1 VIELGFDFGAMASPC
16 ELRLQGN
23 DEAQLQRAAA
33 AAIDEVR
40 RIEKKYSRY
49 DESSI
54 VSRVNAAAGSGL
66 SIEIDDETSA
76 LLEFAARLHDLSEG
90 LFDVTSGVLRRV
102 WNFRQPRVPAQ
113 SEIDA
118 LLPLIG
124 WSKVRR
130 DGRRIALPHA
140 GMEIDF
146 GGFGKEYAADRAAE
160 VLAREG
166 VEHGFVNLG
175 GDIRV
180 VGARAGGGGW
190 RLGIRHPRDEHALL
204 RTVELGSG
212 ALATSGDY
220 ERCFEIDGRRYS
232 HLLDP
237 RTGWPVR
244 YWQSVSVIAPTC
256 AAAGAACT
264 IAALRRHEAPAFLR
278 AHGLASVL
286 VGPGGEV
293 LTDLESRR

>member
-113 SEIDA
+113 GEIDA
-118 LLPLIG
+118 LLPVIG

-160 VLAREG
+160 VLTREG

-180 VGARAGGGGW
+180 VGPRSYGDGW
-190 RLGIRHPRDEHALL
+190 RLGIRHPRRADALIHS
-204 RTVELGSG
+204 VELGSG
-212 ALATSGDY
+212 GLATSGDY
-220 ERCFEIDGRRYS
+220 ERFFEVDGRRYC

-237 RTGWPVR
+237 RSGWPIS

-264 IAALRRHEAPAFLR
+264 IAALRQQDGPSFLR
-278 AHGLASVL
+278 EQGLASVF
-286 VGPGGEV
+286 VGSSGDV
-293 LTDLESRR
+293 LTDLGDDR